1 MTTLLETREAT
12 PTIAIISE
20 NEKLF
25 LELTTNGLTK
35 KIDEA
40 NYAGSAFFFRG
51 NTCMFEYDA
60 KSKTLHCSHFG
71 FVEPFRVKSKLPAYE
86 ILPIAKEM
94 AMKHLGLPVVNC
106 KSINFRLIV
115 AEQYFESKSDLLSEI
130 ELN

>member
-40 NYAGSAFFFRG
+40 NYAGSAFFFKG
-51 NTCMFEYDA
+51 DKCIFEYDA

-71 FVEPFRVKSKLPAYE
+71 FVEPFRVKSKLPSYE

-94 AMKHLGLPVVNC
+94 AIKHLGLPVAAC
-106 KSINFRLIV
+106 KSINFRLV
-115 AEQYFESKSDLLSEI
+115 QVEQYFESKSELLSSI